1 MTEGWFG
8 DDYLISLNEA
18 EVASASDR
26 YSISR
31 FIPGHQVIG
40 LRGWDDLIVRDSVG
54 LVYTVPSV
62 AMDSGFLSRYVFPEA
77 ESSMV
82 PEERF
87 LGRIKWY
94 VQPIV
99 FGGDPNYR
107 DECYLGEPRRTRA
120 GRHVVERPLSLS
132 EEPTFCDG

>member
-8 DDYLISLNEA
+8 DEYLISFSEA

-40 LRGWDDLIVRDSVG
+40 LRGWDDLMVRDSVG
-54 LVYTVPSV
+54 LVYTLPSV
-62 AMDSGFLSRYVFPEA
+62 PMDSGFLSRYVLPDA

-82 PEERF
+82 PDERF
-87 LGRIKWY
+87 LGKIKWY
-94 VQPIV
+94 LQPIV
-99 FGGDPNYR
+99 FGGDSNIGMNVISVNH
-107 DECYLGEPRRTRA
+107 DEHAQAVTWWNDLYSSVR
-120 GRHVVERPLSLS
+120 SLPCC
-132 EEPTFCDG
+132 EG

>member
-1 MTEGWFG
+1 MATTISF
-8 DDYLISLNEA
+8 SLNEA

-40 LRGWDDLIVRDSVG
+40 LRGWDDLILRDSVG
-54 LVYTVPSV
+54 LFYTVPSV
-62 AMDSGFLSRYVFPEA
+62 PMDSGFLSRYVLPEA

-82 PEERF
+82 PDERF
-87 LGRIKWY
+87 LGTIKWY

-99 FGGDPNYR
+99 FGGAPNVEKNVIWVNHEEHAQAVTWWNDLYR
-107 DECYLGEPRRTRA
+107 SVRNLPSATA
-120 GRHVVERPLSLS
+120 QQ
-132 EEPTFCDG
+132 

>member
-54 LVYTVPSV
+54 LAHSPYGTQIFFTWVACCRNQRPSPCFT
-62 AMDSGFLSRYVFPEA
+62 SNQ
-77 ESSMV
+77 SM
-82 PEERF
+82 
-87 LGRIKWY
+87 
-94 VQPIV
+94 
-99 FGGDPNYR
+99 
-107 DECYLGEPRRTRA
+107 
-120 GRHVVERPLSLS
+120 ERPSLVNTCLRFPIEYVLAATVLALSVKHQTAS
-132 EEPTFCDG
+132 TSSCSAKVFNSCDV

>member
-8 DDYLISLNEA
+8 DDYLIAFNEA
-18 EVASASDR
+18 EIASASDR

-31 FIPGHQVIG
+31 FVTGPQVTG

-77 ESSMV
+77 ESSLI
-82 PEERF
+82 PDQRF
-87 LGRIKWY
+87 VGKIKWF
-94 VQPIV
+94 VQSIV
-99 FGGDPNYR
+99 FGGNPNR
-107 DECYLGEPRRTRA
+107 EKNVIGVN
-120 GRHVVERPLSLS
+120 H
-132 EEPTFCDG
+132 EEHAQAVT

>member
-62 AMDSGFLSRYVFPEA
+62 CHGFGISLPIRFSR
-77 ESSMV
+77 
-82 PEERF
+82 
-87 LGRIKWY
+87 
-94 VQPIV
+94 
-99 FGGDPNYR
+99 GG
-107 DECYLGEPRRTRA
+107 
-120 GRHVVERPLSLS
+120 VEHGSR
-132 EEPTFCDG
+132 